1 MPGVGDS
8 GAVGGADPRNATGT
22 ADGGDD
28 GVGRARDGAGPAWQR
43 PRQQLVR
50 RLRAAG
56 IRDER
61 VLQALGLLPRH
72 LFVDEALASHA
83 YDDTALPIGHGQTLS
98 QPYTVA
104 RMTEV
109 LLAAGDC
116 ATVLEIGTGS
126 AFQTAVL
133 ASLVRRVYS
142 IERIAA
148 LWQRAE
154 ARLRD
159 LRLRNVRLRHSD
171 GHLGWPEYAPFD
183 GILMTAAANGVPRLL
198 AEQLAPGG
206 RMVLPL
212 DRGEG
217 QVLLRLTR
225 TRAGFRHEVLEPV
238 TFVPL
243 LGGIA

>member
-1 MPGVGDS
+1 MSPLT
-8 GAVGGADPRNATGT
+8 AVEMEVDAVAARGMTSPRTRERL
-22 ADGGDD
+22 
-28 GVGRARDGAGPAWQR
+28 VQR
-43 PRQQLVR
+43 LMD
-50 RLRAAG
+50 AG
-56 IRDER
+56 IVDQR
-61 VLQALGLLPRH
+61 VLESMRRLPRH

-83 YDDTALPIGHGQTLS
+83 YDDSALPIGHGQTIS

-109 LLAAGDC
+109 LLESGDC
-116 ATVLEIGTGS
+116 STVLEIGTGS
-126 AFQTAVL
+126 GFQTTVL

-142 IERIAA
+142 IERVAA
-148 LWQRAE
+148 LWQRADV
-154 ARLRD
+154 RLRA
-159 LRLRNVRLRHSD
+159 LRLRNVRLRYGD
-171 GHLGWPEYAPFD
+171 GNLGWPEYAPFD
-183 GILMTAAANGVPRLL
+183 GILITAAADGVPRLL

-212 DRGEG
+212 NRGDG

-225 TRAGFRHEVLEPV
+225 AGSGFRHELLEPV